1 MPTSFSVFIK
11 VKLELGLKLLFE
23 VSSVFGKI
31 YNESH
36 LLQSTW
42 VREVGSFL
50 NQVPAFVA
58 ELTQVCSRCWA
69 TLAGRPGL
77 CCASTWIPWEVSA
90 PHHLSSCSRS
100 ITTCWRFFYS
110 DYRCSTSL
118 QKNPSIKIKCFHIKS
133 FDRGMLKT
141 DLPGDCHTKSFS
153 APSKYS
159 LLLIIHTNER
169 GQWHCPEITVFWF

>member
-50 NQVPAFVA
+50 NQVPAFVT
-58 ELTQVCSRCWA
+58 ELTQVCSRC
-69 TLAGRPGL
+69 
-77 CCASTWIPWEVSA
+77 
-90 PHHLSSCSRS
+90 
-100 ITTCWRFFYS
+100 
-110 DYRCSTSL
+110 
-118 QKNPSIKIKCFHIKS
+118 
-133 FDRGMLKT
+133 
-141 DLPGDCHTKSFS
+141 
-153 APSKYS
+153 
-159 LLLIIHTNER
+159 
-169 GQWHCPEITVFWF
+169 